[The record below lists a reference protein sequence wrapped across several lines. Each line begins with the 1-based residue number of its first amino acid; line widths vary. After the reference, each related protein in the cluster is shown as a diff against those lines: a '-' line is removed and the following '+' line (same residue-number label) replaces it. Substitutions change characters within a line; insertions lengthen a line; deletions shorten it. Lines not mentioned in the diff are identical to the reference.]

1 MRRLSMN
8 QLVMGNPMVLLVIKK
23 TECRSQQQK
32 PESEIFH
39 LVINISEKTAKV
51 MPISLQILNHTG

>member
-1 MRRLSMN
+1 MRRLRMN

-23 TECRSQQQK
+23 TEYRSQQQK

-39 LVINISEKTAKV
+39 LVINISKKTAKD
-51 MPISLQILNHTG
+51 MPISLPIPNHTG